1 MAESP
6 NEINALFE
14 QIINI
19 MEKLAEEEKR
29 KQEEK

>member
-14 QIINI
+14 QIKNI
-19 MEKLAEEEKR
+19 LEKLAEEEKR